1 MFTDKANEICLLNVL
16 KEYSDEKH
24 ILSMSDIISKMNSI
38 YDFSPDRRTVCSAIE
53 TSLSS

>member
-16 KEYSDEKH
+16 KKYSDEKH
-24 ILSMSDIISKMNSI
+24 ILSMSDIISKINSI

-53 TSLSS
+53 TSLP